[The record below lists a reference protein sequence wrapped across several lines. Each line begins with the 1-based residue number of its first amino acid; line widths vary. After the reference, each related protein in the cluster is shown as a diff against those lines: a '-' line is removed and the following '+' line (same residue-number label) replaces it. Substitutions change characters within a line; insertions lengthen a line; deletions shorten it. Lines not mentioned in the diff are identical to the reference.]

1 MRWSRSTAAL
11 AAVGVAVGAWVLV
24 RSRRRRGLRAW
35 QLVGHRSDLTEG
47 PGGWDV
53 LPFCLEPGREAC
65 VLHRAGAWLGFA
77 RSCPHAGI
85 DLLGGDIEDM
95 SEMGIDVVVA
105 CPAHTYLFDPVQG
118 TCLWDASRGL
128 PETPPLQTYEVRES
142 CGRIWVRPRPLPE
155 PISKE
160 EWDQAKANALQMAA
174 VEKVL
179 ARKFPD

>member
-95 SEMGIDVVVA
+95 SEMGIDVSPAGFVVLRS
-105 CPAHTYLFDPVQG
+105 CRK
-118 TCLWDASRGL
+118 DASRGL